1 MRLQADLK
9 EIGAPILSK
18 IVNNRTIAEVVLQI
32 QKIRNI
38 SAPKANEKSQAAPR
52 MLKLILTDGDA
63 SIQGIE
69 VNPLPAINYDKT
81 PPGAKLFIK
90 SAKVSMGYILLDSNN
105 CSLLGG
111 EVPAL
116 YEKWQ
121 LAKSVQYHNRQ
132 SSKCQRDRMNKYFF
146 IIYGFFRFK

>member
-9 EIGAPILSK
+9 EIGLPILSK
-18 IVNNRTIAEVVLQI
+18 ILNNRTITDVVLQI
-32 QKIRNI
+32 QKVRNI

-52 MLKLILTDGDA
+52 MLKLILTDGDTF
-63 SIQGIE
+63 IQGIE
-69 VNPLPAINYDKT
+69 FNPLPTINYDKT
-81 PPGAKLFIK
+81 PPGSKLFIK

-121 LAKSVQYHNRQ
+121 LAKSVQHQNRQ
-132 SSKCQRDRMNKYFF
+132 SSKYQHECMKWE
-146 IIYGFFRFK
+146 II